1 MKKRSSPQTKW
12 RRVVPLCGLFA
23 LTAYGSF
30 SIDLQFNN
38 GLDTQYQSA
47 FFEAASFWES
57 IILDYRYNSPLL
69 NGIAI
74 SATIATNDGPGGVL
88 GSAGP
93 SDYVYGNVLLN
104 GDSSPSDVLWAVG
117 GAMTFDI
124 EDVDNLINNGTF
136 NNVIQHEMGHV
147 IGLGTVWNIYDSA
160 NDTIYNN
167 VLSAANQY
175 TGIHALTA
183 YQNEFD
189 PTATFIP
196 IEEGG
201 GPGTAGGHWDEID
214 NGAGL
219 TGITDPEGR
228 DMTFELMTGWLNA
241 PTFLSE
247 TSIAQYKDIGYEVIP
262 EPGSL
267 LMVILATTGAISI
280 RRFFRI

>member
-1 MKKRSSPQTKW
+1 MKKRSSP
-12 RRVVPLCGLFA
+12 RVRCRQVIPLIGLLA
-23 LTAYGSF
+23 LNANGSF

-38 GLDTQYQSA
+38 GLDTPYQSA
-47 FFEAASFWES
+47 FFEAATFWES
-57 IILDYRYNSPLL
+57 IITDYRYNSPLL
-69 NGIAI
+69 NGITI
-74 SATIATNDGPGGVL
+74 NATVATNDGPGGVL

-93 SDYVYGNVLLN
+93 SDYVFGNVLLN
-104 GDSSPSDVLWAVG
+104 GDTTPSAILWATAG
-117 GAMTFDI
+117 SMTFDI
-124 EDVDNLINNGTF
+124 EDVDNLVNNGTF

-147 IGLGTVWNIYDSA
+147 IGFGTVWNLYDSTS
-160 NDTIYNN
+160 DTVYNN

-183 YQNEFD
+183 YQGEFD

-267 LMVILATTGAISI
+267 LMVILATSGAVGI